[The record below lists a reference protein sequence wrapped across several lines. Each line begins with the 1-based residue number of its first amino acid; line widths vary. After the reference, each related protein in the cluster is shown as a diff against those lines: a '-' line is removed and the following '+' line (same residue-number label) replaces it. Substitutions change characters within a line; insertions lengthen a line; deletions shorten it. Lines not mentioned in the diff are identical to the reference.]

1 MSALGELI
9 VRIAADARDLTR
21 GLNDSTRRMNRWARD
36 AEKSMGPVMNAIGAG
51 MKIVGAAAVT
61 GFAAAITSGVKL
73 NASLEQSKVAF
84 TTLLGSAEKA
94 DAFLREM
101 RDFAEKTPFEF
112 AGLQESAKKLL
123 AFGFTAQQI
132 KPMLTAVGDAVA
144 ALGGGQEMID
154 RVTMALGQM
163 QAKQKVSGDEMLQ
176 LTEAGIPAWQ
186 MLADKMGLT
195 TAEVMGLSEK
205 GLIPADQ
212 AIQALTEG
220 MEIRFGGMM
229 EKQSQ
234 TMLGLFSTLKDT
246 AAGVLTT
253 ISGPVFEIIKGNL
266 DALMVKINEWKS
278 NGSLQAWADQAGA
291 SLSAFWGI
299 AEKIFN
305 SLVAVGKFIADN
317 WGLISPILA
326 GILAGYLAFQVITG
340 ILNAIKIAQAALNVV
355 MAANPITLVVLAI
368 AALVA
373 AGVLLY
379 QNWDK
384 IKEAGGKLAEFISQK
399 WEDLK
404 TATITTWEKVKTFIA
419 EAFKFIYDKGQ
430 FFQDLYDKIFNIWSK
445 VTETT
450 NTTWNTIK
458 NFLNTTF
465 GDIKKDVVG
474 TWNDIFTAIDTVIT
488 NVKNGFNGLV
498 EDAKEWGSNL
508 LKNFI
513 EGITSMFDSL
523 KNTVTN
529 AIGIVADHLGFH
541 SPTKLGPGRDADKWA
556 PNFVKMFA
564 EGLQVNLPQISK
576 ASTKFAS
583 DLVTPINLSNPE
595 AISAVGSGGNVF
607 NITINGSNADEIWNQ
622 LERKLHRYGV
632 RW

>member
-1 MSALGELI
+1 LSALGELI